1 MCLRCV
7 ERAPILSVVFSGT
20 FRFNPRATPRKAV
33 AEAQLFITLSLSV
46 VLRFSEEQ
54 LDTDALDE
62 DQYGTILVVAF
73 FSAPSVRRGGSSSHG
88 RRRRRVWPPLYDR
101 TLV

>member
-1 MCLRCV
+1 MCLRFV
-7 ERAPILSVVFSGT
+7 ERAPILSAVFSGT
-20 FRFNPRATPRKAV
+20 FKLNPRATPRKAV

-88 RRRRRVWPPLYDR
+88 RRRRRVWPSLYDR

>member
-7 ERAPILSVVFSGT
+7 ERAPILSAVFSGT
-20 FRFNPRATPRKAV
+20 FRFNPRATLRKAV

-62 DQYGTILVVAF
+62 EQYGTILVVTF

>member
-1 MCLRCV
+1 M
-7 ERAPILSVVFSGT
+7 
-20 FRFNPRATPRKAV
+20 RKAV

-62 DQYGTILVVAF
+62 DQYGTILVVTF

-101 TLV
+101 ALV